1 MKTLFIVSIII
12 ASFGVATAGGN
23 KFSHDVIKTSMGQLT
38 ITFIGHGTLMLEIKG
53 KVIHV
58 DPWTQLADY
67 KSLPKADAILITHFH
82 PDHLDTNAISQISK
96 SSTLIIEPS
105 NVHDV
110 LKKGTVIKNG
120 ETQTVLNI
128 KIEAVPAYNTTE
140 GRDKYHSK
148 GRDNGYVLTIGD
160 KRIYIAGDTE
170 NIPEMAALKNI
181 DIAFL
186 PMNQPYTM
194 TPEQVTEAVKTFHP
208 KILYPYHYGET
219 DLSVLKKLLV
229 PEKTVQLRIRPM
241 K

>member
-1 MKTLFIVSIII
+1 MKTVLVLSLIITAVGFVI
-12 ASFGVATAGGN
+12 AGGN
-23 KFSHDVIKTSMGQLT
+23 KFKQDVIKTSIGKLT
-38 ITFIGHGTLMLEIKG
+38 ITFIGHGTLILEVNG

-67 KSLPKADAILITHFH
+67 TTLPKADAILITHMHF
-82 PDHLDTNAISQISK
+82 DHLDPKAIDEISK
-96 SSTLIIEPS
+96 PSTQIIEPPT
-105 NVHDV
+105 VFDTLH
-110 LKKGTVIKNG
+110 KGIVMKSG
-120 ETQTVLNI
+120 ETQTILGI
-128 KIEAVPAYNTTE
+128 KVEAVPAYNTTK
-140 GRDKYHSK
+140 GRDEFHPK
-148 GRDNGYVLTIGD
+148 GRDNGYVLTVGD

-194 TPEQVTEAVKTFHP
+194 LPEQVVAAVKMFHP

-219 DLSVLKKLLV
+219 DPPVLKKLLSSDHIV
-229 PEKTVQLRIRPM
+229 ELRIRPM